1 MEDLIIF
8 GLPQISL
15 LSKNDFLKIDAVS
28 ISRKKKKV
36 IKRSKKKKIES
47 VRQRRAKSR
56 CHKEV
61 LERNIF
67 HKK

>member
-36 IKRSKKKKIES
+36 IKRSKKKNRERKTKEGK
-47 VRQRRAKSR
+47 KS
-56 CHKEV
+56 
-61 LERNIF
+61 LP
-67 HKK
+67 